1 VAHIALL
8 VKAIESGRGE
18 LLAIAMEDKIH
29 QPYRQSLIKGYESV
43 KIAAIAAGAY
53 NLVISGAG
61 PTVLAITHPE
71 QSLDVQN
78 AIATAWQKEGIN
90 AIVSALQIDSQGARI
105 TS

>member
-1 VAHIALL
+1 MALL

-29 QPYRQSLIKGYESV
+29 QPYRQSLIKGYEAV
-43 KIAAIAAGAY
+43 KTAAIAAGAY

-71 QSLDVQN
+71 QSLNVQN

-90 AIVSALQIDSQGARI
+90 VIVLALQIDSQGVRI
-105 TS
+105 LA